1 MYFVYVLWSEK
12 LQKRYVG
19 HTQNIESRLI
29 EHNSGKV
36 HFTRAGVP
44 WKIIYTEEYSSRSE
58 AMKREKFLKSGRGR
72 KLLDEII
79 KLDKIKD

>member
-12 LQKRYVG
+12 LHKRYVG
-19 HTQNIESRLI
+19 HTQNIESRLK

-36 HFTRAGVP
+36 HFTKAGIP
-44 WKIIYTEEYSSRSE
+44 WRIVYKEEYPSRSE
-58 AMKREKFLKSGRGR
+58 AMKREKFLKSGKGR

-79 KLDKIKD
+79 KLDEVID